1 MKKCPYCA
9 EMIQDEAVICR
20 YCHRKVKGILFRR
33 IVRIIIILALL
44 VVVHRYLTETRKS
57 LNDVLKDVRVALNSV
72 KEALVGVKEGIT
84 AMKNYKDRLESID
97 VEEVMEVIKIEEK

>member
-9 EMIQDEAVICR
+9 EMIQDEAVFCR
-20 YCHRKVKGILFRR
+20 YCRRKIKGILFRL
-33 IVRIIIILALL
+33 IVRIIIIAALL
-44 VVVHRYLTETRKS
+44 IVAYRYLAETRKS
-57 LNDVLKDVRVALNSV
+57 LNDVLRDVKVALNSV

-97 VEEVMEVIKIEEK
+97 VEEVMEVIEIEEK